1 MHEFVSFHCGI
12 IASGGTSVSA
22 LSSATLYGKGI
33 FTTIAIHDSEAFLW
47 EKHWRRL
54 VSNAETA
61 KIDIAEFSE
70 SDVKQALAEII
81 RKNNCIDG
89 RARITFFD
97 ESPSDIW
104 PFETTRKVGLLITTT
119 EPRPVANNF
128 RLTVS
133 PYSVN
138 SLSPL
143 AGLKSCNYL
152 DKLLTLDEARSR
164 GFNEAIQ
171 VNERGEVTSAS
182 MANIFWLKGGVLYT
196 PSLVTGCLAGT
207 TREFVLENLECRET
221 KGSIDELNE
230 ADAIFLTSAGL
241 GVAQVAELGSRQLKP
256 IDHPILNL
264 LPKRF

>member
-1 MHEFVSFHCGI
+1 M
-12 IASGGTSVSA
+12 
-22 LSSATLYGKGI
+22 
-33 FTTIAIHDSEAFLW
+33 
-47 EKHWRRL
+47 
-54 VSNAETA
+54 
-61 KIDIAEFSE
+61 
-70 SDVKQALAEII
+70 
-81 RKNNCIDG
+81 
-89 RARITFFD
+89 
-97 ESPSDIW
+97 
-104 PFETTRKVGLLITTT
+104 LITTT
-119 EPRPVANNF
+119 EPLPVPNIF

-138 SLSPL
+138 SLSSL
-143 AGLKSCNYL
+143 SGVKSCNYL

-182 MANIFWLKGGVLYT
+182 MANVFWLKGGVLYT

-221 KGSIDELNE
+221 KGSSDKLNE
-230 ADAIFLTSAGL
+230 ADAIFLTSVGL
-241 GVAQVAELGSRQLKP
+241 GVAQIAELGSRQLKP

>member
-47 EKHWRRL
+47 EKHRRRL
-54 VSNAETA
+54 VTGAERL
-61 KIDIAEFSE
+61 KIDLAEFSE
-70 SDVKQALAEII
+70 NSAKEALAEII
-81 RKNNCIDG
+81 QKNNCING

-97 ESPSDIW
+97 ESSSNIW
-104 PFETTRKVGLLITTT
+104 PFETKRKTGLLITTAD
-119 EPRPVANNF
+119 PRAVPSHF

-143 AGLKSCNYL
+143 AGVKSCNYL
-152 DKLLTLDEARSR
+152 DKLLTLDEAKSR
-164 GFNEAIQ
+164 GFDEAIR
-171 VNERGEVTSAS
+171 VNERGEITSAS
-182 MANIFWLKGGVLYT
+182 MANVFWLRDGVFYT
-196 PSLVTGCLAGT
+196 PSLETGCLAGT

-241 GVAQVAELGSRQLKP
+241 GVAQVAELESRQLKP